1 MRKLVYYIAVTLD
14 GFIAAPDGTY
24 DCFATEGDH
33 LEAIV
38 TELPETLPVHVRAA
52 LGIDAP
58 PARFDTVVMGRA
70 TLQPAL
76 DIGITSPYPHLR
88 QYVLSHTLPA
98 ATDATEPIVGR
109 NPIDLIRELK
119 AEDSDADVWLCGV
132 CGTAYDADHDVKLEL
147 EDYVSRIMLPKTIGH
162 VTTFPVPTRQSTT
175 FRGQCSQRQNDTSHR
190 VWARN
195 KPRKHNQGKS

>member
-98 ATDATEPIVGR
+98 ATDPTEPIVGR
-109 NPIDLIRELK
+109 NPIDLVRELK
-119 AEDSDADVWLCGV
+119 AEDSDADVWLCGGGHLAGQLV
-132 CGTAYDADHDVKLEL
+132 DEMDEL
-147 EDYVSRIMLPKTIGH
+147 FLKVYPVVLGRGIGLFAPETGPEPPIARRFEHLHSRQFDSG
-162 VTTFPVPTRQSTT
+162 VRFTRLV
-175 FRGQCSQRQNDTSHR
+175 RPDGGER
-190 VWARN
+190 
-195 KPRKHNQGKS
+195 